1 LRRIKYDHRQCPQN
15 EGKRNYLKKYFYLG
29 KAVQISVS
37 VVISNIRAVS
47 EVTMVKINK
56 NFEKIYFLKD
66 YSLEMFYRE
75 IWMDKRLNYDIKQF
89 RNKTELALHE
99 SYAVNLK
106 NNFI

>member
-1 LRRIKYDHRQCPQN
+1 
-15 EGKRNYLKKYFYLG
+15 
-29 KAVQISVS
+29 
-37 VVISNIRAVS
+37 
-47 EVTMVKINK
+47 M
-56 NFEKIYFLKD
+56 NFVKIYFLKD